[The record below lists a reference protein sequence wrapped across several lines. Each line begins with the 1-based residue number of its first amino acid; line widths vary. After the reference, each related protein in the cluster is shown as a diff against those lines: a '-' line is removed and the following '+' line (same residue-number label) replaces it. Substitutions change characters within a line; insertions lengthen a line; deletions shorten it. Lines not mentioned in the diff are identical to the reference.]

1 MYYDRIAPQWDGDNL
16 SIFEY
21 IPWRRRGKVNDITFL
36 LLDFKENKPAAVNE
50 IQSVMLQAFA
60 GWEGKFR
67 RAFRCKY
74 IVSVPS
80 SSSEYANIP
89 CEQICAA
96 LAEQFRWLTYL
107 PEALKRIETVPKA
120 ARAASG
126 ERPDYT
132 THRRTIRYTGPP
144 LHIPTETIIMVDDIL
159 TRGATSDACRDILQQ
174 ATGCKRVIG
183 LFIGRT
189 VSS

>member
-21 IPWRRRGKVNDITFL
+21 IPWRTGKANDITFL

-50 IQSVMLQAFA
+50 IQSVILQAFA
-60 GWEGKFR
+60 GWERQFR
-67 RAFRCKY
+67 QAFHCKY

-89 CEQICAA
+89 CEQVCAA
-96 LAEQFRWLTYL
+96 LAEGFQWLTYL
-107 PEALKRIETVPKA
+107 PEALKRIETVSKA
-120 ARAASG
+120 ARAAPG

-132 THRRTIRYTGPP
+132 THRRTIKYTGPP
-144 LHIPTETIIMVDDIL
+144 LRIPNEAIVMVDDIL
-159 TRGATSDACRDILQQ
+159 TRGATSDACRDILQ
-174 ATGCKRVIG
+174 
-183 LFIGRT
+183 
-189 VSS
+189 